1 LAPKKSLPPQRSY
14 GAKLKPQKGV
24 NPESRPYSG
33 REKKLKN
40 QTQLPSPLV
49 AALDILARFRA
60 TQEPI
65 QKILQ
70 PILKQRRFGAR
81 ERNEIRDWIFALQR
95 QKNQLEDQLERDI
108 HDVGGVPPNRR
119 QKDLALLLATM
130 PIEQRQPLRASSG
143 NLLTS
148 ALNRFL
154 DSVPQDNV
162 PKHLPAWLQKRLQKQ
177 FGDAASAIEESFLKK
192 AYPAFAMDTGVI
204 TREELL
210 NQLNTET
217 FKVTAFEEVP
227 DGFWCSEHLPLAGL
241 KTELQDAI
249 WPMDLGSQLIAHLLA
264 VQPNDHVLDMCAG
277 GGGKTKALLRY
288 PCQLTAT
295 DISQPRI
302 TATKKRTRGNSNVTY
317 HCLDMTQTQLKAEHF
332 DRILVDAPCSGIGTI
347 RRHPDILERCSS
359 DQIEKY
365 VTMQKQLLKQAAR
378 LCRKGGFV
386 LYATCSF
393 LAEENDDVVSWA
405 QDEVSL
411 EPINFAQLGP
421 KNILNGH
428 DLERPTMY
436 ILPHEFLS
444 DGFFMA
450 AFQKQ

>member
-1 LAPKKSLPPQRSY
+1 LAAKKPSVPQRSY

-24 NPESRPYSG
+24 NPENRPFSG
-33 REKKLKN
+33 REKKLKH
-40 QTQLPSPLV
+40 QTHLPGPLV

-95 QKNQLEDQLERDI
+95 QKNQLENQLEKCI

-130 PIEQRQPLRASSG
+130 PIEQRQKLQTSSG

-154 DSVPQDNV
+154 E
-162 PKHLPAWLQKRLQKQ
+162 HLPEDNTPKNLPSWLQKKLQEQ
-177 FGDAASAIEESFLKK
+177 FGEDASTIEEHFLKK
-192 AYPAFAMDTGVI
+192 AYPAFAMNTEVI
-204 TREELL
+204 SRKELL
-210 NQLNTET
+210 EQLDS
-217 FKVTAFEEVP
+217 KSIKATAFDELP
-227 DGFWCSEHLPLAGL
+227 DGFWCTEHLPLTSLDA
-241 KTELQDAI
+241 ELQEAV
-249 WPMDLGSQLIAHLLA
+249 WPMDLGSQLIAHLLG
-264 VQPNDHVLDMCAG
+264 VQPSDQVLDMCAG

-302 TATKKRTRGNSNVTY
+302 TATKKRTRAHNNVSF
-317 HCLDMTQTQLKAEHF
+317 HCLDMSQPQLKAASF

-347 RRHPDILERCSS
+347 RRHPDILERFSV
-359 DQIEKY
+359 DQIETY
-365 VTMQKQLLKQAAR
+365 VTMQKQLLEQASR
-378 LCRKGGFV
+378 LCRQGGYV

-393 LAEENDDVVSWA
+393 LAEENDDIVSWA
-405 QDEVSL
+405 QNGLPL
-411 EPINFAQLGP
+411 EPINLDLLSP
-421 KNILNGH
+421 KNVLNGH
-428 DLERPTMY
+428 DLKRTNMY
-436 ILPHEFLS
+436 LLPHEFLS
-444 DGFFMA
+444 DGFFVA